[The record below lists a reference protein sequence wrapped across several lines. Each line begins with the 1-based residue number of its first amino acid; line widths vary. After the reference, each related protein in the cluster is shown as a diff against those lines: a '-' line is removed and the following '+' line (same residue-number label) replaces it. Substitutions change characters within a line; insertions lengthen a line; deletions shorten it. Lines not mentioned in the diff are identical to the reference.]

1 MNLWIINFSKKRT
14 YHNQFGSLQESSV
27 DDLEGKQVFIR
38 MDVIWA
44 FLSSMKTSNGC
55 SLRFPNLSRVARLIW
70 VLPHSNAGEER
81 VFSIICFNKTPYHS
95 SLGLDGTLSSIL
107 TIKLHNPELC
117 YAFEP
122 SNKILKISKKA
133 TWQYNQKHSSK

>member
-1 MNLWIINFSKKRT
+1 
-14 YHNQFGSLQESSV
+14 
-27 DDLEGKQVFIR
+27 

-44 FLSSMKTSNGC
+44 FLGSMKTSNGC

-70 VLPHSNAGEER
+70 VLPHSNTGEER
-81 VFSIICFNKTPYHS
+81 VFSIIRFNKTPYCS

-107 TIKLHNPELC
+107 TIKLHNVEPC
-117 YAFEP
+117 YALEP
-122 SNKILKISKKA
+122 SNEMLKA